1 MGKDIY
7 KRKNKALKITLIVI
21 KNICLALLITLVF
34 AFATGF
40 KFLNILTGSM
50 TPTMPKDT
58 VIIIKK
64 IPISQVEIGDVITF
78 KMGDSNVTH
87 RVVDIKGNGN
97 HIALVTRGD
106 AADGNDQNVTVENP
120 VNPAQ
125 NKFVGVVIFHIPYL
139 GVLLNLIK
147 DNIIIIT
154 VCIVLAL
161 FIITYS

>member
-7 KRKNKALKITLIVI
+7 KRENKALKITLIVI

-40 KFLNILTGSM
+40 KILNILTGSM
-50 TPTMPKDT
+50 TPTMPVNT
-58 VIIIKK
+58 VVVVKK
-64 IPISQVEIGDVITF
+64 IPIDQVELGDVITF

-87 RVVDIKGNGN
+87 RVVEINNSGRNTV
-97 HIALVTRGD
+97 LYTQGD
-106 AADGNDQNVTVENP
+106 AAQNQGSRETVTEDN
-120 VNPAQ
+120 
-125 NKFVGVVIFHIPYL
+125 FVGVVVFHIPYL

>member
-50 TPTMPKDT
+50 TPTMPINT
-58 VIIIKK
+58 VVVVKK
-64 IPISQVEIGDVITF
+64 IPIDQVELGDVITF

-87 RVVDIKGNGN
+87 RVVEINNSGRNTV
-97 HIALVTRGD
+97 LYTQGD
-106 AADGNDQNVTVENP
+106 AAQNQGSRETVTEDN
-120 VNPAQ
+120 
-125 NKFVGVVIFHIPYL
+125 FVGVVIFHIPYL

>member
-7 KRKNKALKITLIVI
+7 KRENKALKITIIVI

-50 TPTMPKDT
+50 TPTMPVNT
-58 VIIIKK
+58 VVVVKK
-64 IPISQVEIGDVITF
+64 IPIDQVELGDVITF

-87 RVVDIKGNGN
+87 RVVEINNSGRNTV
-97 HIALVTRGD
+97 LYTQGD
-106 AADGNDQNVTVENP
+106 AAQNQGSRETVTEDN
-120 VNPAQ
+120 
-125 NKFVGVVIFHIPYL
+125 FVGVVVFHIPYL

>member
-7 KRKNKALKITLIVI
+7 KRENKALKITLIVI

-40 KFLNILTGSM
+40 KILNILTGSM
-50 TPTMPKDT
+50 TPTMPVNT
-58 VIIIKK
+58 VVVVKK
-64 IPISQVEIGDVITF
+64 IPISQVELGDVITF

-87 RVVDIKGNGN
+87 RVVEINN
-97 HIALVTRGD
+97 SNRNTVLYTQGD
-106 AADGNDQNVTVENP
+106 AAQNQGSRETVTEDN
-120 VNPAQ
+120 
-125 NKFVGVVIFHIPYL
+125 FVGVVVFHIPYL

>member
-7 KRKNKALKITLIVI
+7 KRENKALKITLIVI

-50 TPTMPKDT
+50 TPTMPKNT

-87 RVVDIKGNGN
+87 RVVEINNSGRNTV
-97 HIALVTRGD
+97 LYTQGD
-106 AADGNDQNVTVENP
+106 AAQNQGSRETVTEDN
-120 VNPAQ
+120 
-125 NKFVGVVIFHIPYL
+125 FVGVVVFHIPYL

>member
-7 KRKNKALKITLIVI
+7 KRENKALKITLIVI

-50 TPTMPKDT
+50 TPTMPVNT
-58 VIIIKK
+58 VVVVKK
-64 IPISQVEIGDVITF
+64 IPIDQVELGDVITF

-87 RVVDIKGNGN
+87 RVVEINNSGRNTV
-97 HIALVTRGD
+97 LYTQGD
-106 AADGNDQNVTVENP
+106 AAQNQGSRETVTEDN
-120 VNPAQ
+120 
-125 NKFVGVVIFHIPYL
+125 FVGVVIFHIPYL

>member
-7 KRKNKALKITLIVI
+7 KRENKALKITLIVI

-40 KFLNILTGSM
+40 KILNILTGSM
-50 TPTMPKDT
+50 TPTMPVNT
-58 VIIIKK
+58 VVVVKK
-64 IPISQVEIGDVITF
+64 IPIDQVELGDVITF

-87 RVVDIKGNGN
+87 RVVEINNGGRN
-97 HIALVTRGD
+97 TVLYTQGD
-106 AADGNDQNVTVENP
+106 AAQNQGSRDTVTEDN
-120 VNPAQ
+120 
-125 NKFVGVVIFHIPYL
+125 FVGVVVFHIPYL

>member
-1 MGKDIY
+1 MEKDIY

-50 TPTMPKDT
+50 TPTMPVNT
-58 VIIIKK
+58 VVVVKK
-64 IPISQVEIGDVITF
+64 IPISQVELGDVITF

-87 RVVDIKGNGN
+87 RVVEINNSGRNTV
-97 HIALVTRGD
+97 LYTQGD
-106 AADGNDQNVTVENP
+106 AAQNQGSRETVTEDN
-120 VNPAQ
+120 
-125 NKFVGVVIFHIPYL
+125 FVGVVVFHIPYL